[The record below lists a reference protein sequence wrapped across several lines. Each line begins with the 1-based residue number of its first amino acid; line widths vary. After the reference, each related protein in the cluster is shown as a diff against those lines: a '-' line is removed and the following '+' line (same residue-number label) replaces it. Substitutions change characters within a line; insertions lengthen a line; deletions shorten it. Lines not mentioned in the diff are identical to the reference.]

1 MTDRKL
7 SNLSRGAMFVALAV
21 GSGFALLMVP
31 NIELITAVVF
41 TSGVYVGT
49 GWGLTVGIV
58 AEFIFSAANP
68 LGSGVVFLPMLLAQM
83 CGMGLV
89 GAVGG
94 RFRGL
99 ARSSDWTWRR
109 RTFFGAA
116 GVVLTFI
123 FDALTTLS
131 YPLAAGYPVT
141 QTAALFVT
149 GIGFTF
155 LHQVANGVIFATALP
170 KVFSRLKP

>member
-1 MTDRKL
+1 
-7 SNLSRGAMFVALAV
+7 MFVALAV

-41 TSGVYVGT
+41 ASGVYLGT
-49 GWGLTVGIV
+49 RWGLTVGVV

-68 LGSGVVFLPMLLAQM
+68 LGSGIVFLPMLLAQM
-83 CGMGLV
+83 CGMGFV
-89 GAVGG
+89 GAVGAW
-94 RFRGL
+94 FRGF
-99 ARSSDWTWRR
+99 ASPPDWTWRR
-109 RTFFGAA
+109 RMFFGAA
-116 GVVLTFI
+116 GMVLTFI

-131 YPLAAGYPVT
+131 YPLAAGYQFT
-141 QTAALFVT
+141 QTAALFIT